1 MKTNHATWLR
11 GALLALAVSGAGC
24 ARSSANEPADHKQ
37 QAEQIVKVSA
47 KKFDFSPEKIVLH
60 KGVPVTLELTS
71 LDRKHGFAVPELGI
85 RVDVKPGAPTRV
97 RIVPEKAGTFPFH
110 CDVFCGDG
118 HESMAGEIVVE
129 P

>member
-1 MKTNHATWLR
+1 MKTNYATWLQ
-11 GALLALAVSGAGC
+11 GVCLALTVIGAGC
-24 ARSSANEPADHKQ
+24 ARSSANEPADHKHD
-37 QAEQIVKVSA
+37 AEQTIKVSA

-60 KGVPVTLELTS
+60 KGVPVTLELTA

-97 RIVPEKAGTFPFH
+97 RIVPDQTGTFPFH

-118 HESMAGEIVVE
+118 HESMSGQIVVE